1 MRASGDEDHDA
12 KLWRIVTATVRPLR
26 RHPAAKP
33 RTEAAPATAPAL
45 EANGKPQGGLLLEKP
60 PGPPPRQR
68 AAAPRHPPSPQP
80 IEPGRRRRLER
91 GRDEVGA
98 TIDLHGLDQDR
109 ARAALTAF
117 LLRGWAE
124 HRRTILVITGK
135 GALGDGVLRRRVPEW
150 LAEPPLRQI
159 VAGLSEAHRRH
170 GGEGAIYVAL
180 KRAQATPR
188 SPVQRTP

>member
-1 MRASGDEDHDA
+1 MNAPMTASGGEDHDA
-12 KLWRIVTATVRPLR
+12 RLWRIVTATVRPLKR
-26 RHPAAKP
+26 RPAAAP
-33 RTEAAPATAPAL
+33 RPEAAPLAVASPAALAPVGHEPRVRPGA
-45 EANGKPQGGLLLEKP
+45 
-60 PGPPPRQR
+60 GPPPRPR
-68 AAAPRHPPSPQP
+68 PAASRHALPPPS

-91 GRDEVGA
+91 GRDEVAA
-98 TIDLHGLDQDR
+98 TIDLHGLDQER

-124 HRRTILVITGK
+124 HRRAILVVTGK

-150 LAEPPLRQI
+150 LAEPPLRKI

-180 KRAQATPR
+180 RR
-188 SPVQRTP
+188 SS

>member
-1 MRASGDEDHDA
+1 MSASGGEDHDA
-12 KLWRIVTATVRPLR
+12 RLWRIVTATVRPLR
-26 RHPAAKP
+26 RRPAAKP
-33 RTEAAPATAPAL
+33 RALAAATATLPPA
-45 EANGKPQGGLLLEKP
+45 
-60 PGPPPRQR
+60 PPPAPPETRARPTAGPSPRPR
-68 AAAPRHPPSPQP
+68 AAAPRHPPPPPP

-91 GRDEVGA
+91 ARDEVAA

-117 LLRGWAE
+117 LLRGWTE
-124 HRRTILVITGK
+124 HRRAILVITGK

-180 KRAQATPR
+180 KRASQTAPHTP
-188 SPVQRTP
+188 

>member
-1 MRASGDEDHDA
+1 MSAPGGEDHDA
-12 KLWRIVTATVRPLR
+12 RLWRIVTSTVRPLR
-26 RHPAAKP
+26 R
-33 RTEAAPATAPAL
+33 RAPARARAETPLKATIPPAPPAL
-45 EANGKPQGGLLLEKP
+45 EPTRQAHADPTPHQRPLAARRPAPPQ
-60 PGPPPRQR
+60 
-68 AAAPRHPPSPQP
+68 S

-91 GRDEVGA
+91 GRDDVAA
-98 TIDLHGLDQDR
+98 TIDLHGLDQHR

-124 HRRTILVITGK
+124 HRRAILVITGK

-150 LAEPPLRQI
+150 LAEPPLREI

-180 KRAQATPR
+180 KRAS
-188 SPVQRTP
+188 SPAPRTP

>member
-1 MRASGDEDHDA
+1 MTAGGGEDHDA
-12 KLWRIVTATVRPLR
+12 RLWRIVTATVRPLR
-26 RHPAAKP
+26 RRPAARARP
-33 RTEAAPATAPAL
+33 AAATAADSPAPPPVPATPEGRARPPA
-45 EANGKPQGGLLLEKP
+45 
-60 PGPPPRQR
+60 GPSPRPR
-68 AAAPRHPPSPQP
+68 AASPRHSPAPQP
-80 IEPGRRRRLER
+80 IEPGRRRRVER
-91 GRDEVGA
+91 GRDEVAA

-150 LAEPPLRQI
+150 LAEPPLRPI

-180 KRAQATPR
+180 KRASQTAPHTP
-188 SPVQRTP
+188 

>member
-1 MRASGDEDHDA
+1 MSAPGGEDHDA
-12 KLWRIVTATVRPLR
+12 RLWRIVTATVRPLR
-26 RHPAAKP
+26 RRAPARL
-33 RTEAAPATAPAL
+33 RTEAPAQPAGAAAPPA
-45 EANGKPQGGLLLEKP
+45 AQPAKQAHA
-60 PGPPPRQR
+60 PPPRQR
-68 AAAPRHPPSPQP
+68 PVAARHPVPPP
-80 IEPGRRRRLER
+80 AIEPGRRRRLER
-91 GRDEVGA
+91 GRDDVAA

-124 HRRTILVITGK
+124 HRRSILVITGK
-135 GALGDGVLRRRVPEW
+135 GALGDGILRRRVPEW

-180 KRAQATPR
+180 KRV
-188 SPVQRTP
+188 SPPAPRTPA

>member
-1 MRASGDEDHDA
+1 M
-12 KLWRIVTATVRPLR
+12 
-26 RHPAAKP
+26 
-33 RTEAAPATAPAL
+33 
-45 EANGKPQGGLLLEKP
+45 
-60 PGPPPRQR
+60 
-68 AAAPRHPPSPQP
+68 
-80 IEPGRRRRLER
+80 EPGRRRRLER
-91 GRDEVGA
+91 GRDEVAA
-98 TIDLHGLDQDR
+98 TIDLHGLDQAR

-124 HRRTILVITGK
+124 HRRAILVITGK

-180 KRAQATPR
+180 KRSSQTAPHTP
-188 SPVQRTP
+188 

>member
-1 MRASGDEDHDA
+1 MTSAGGEDHDA
-12 KLWRIVTATVRPLR
+12 RLWRIVTATVRPLR
-26 RHPAAKP
+26 RRLAAKP
-33 RTEAAPATAPAL
+33 RAAPAAALPPPPAVAPPA
-45 EANGKPQGGLLLEKP
+45 AAPGVRDTRPA
-60 PGPPPRQR
+60 GPPPRSR
-68 AAAPRHPPSPQP
+68 AVAPRHPPPPQP

-91 GRDEVGA
+91 GRDELAA

-117 LLRGWAE
+117 LLRAHAE
-124 HRRTILVITGK
+124 RRRTILVVTGK

-150 LAEPPLRQI
+150 LAEPPLRAI

-180 KRAQATPR
+180 KRANPTAPNR
-188 SPVQRTP
+188 P

>member
-1 MRASGDEDHDA
+1 MTSSGGEDLDA
-12 KLWRIVTATVRPLR
+12 RLWRIVTATVRPLR
-26 RHPAAKP
+26 RRLPAPKPRVDAAATPIPPAAS
-33 RTEAAPATAPAL
+33 APKAD
-45 EANGKPQGGLLLEKP
+45 GKPKGPSPRARQATPRPAP
-60 PGPPPRQR
+60 P
-68 AAAPRHPPSPQP
+68 PQP
-80 IEPGRRRRLER
+80 IEPGRRRRVER
-91 GRDEVGA
+91 GRDEVAA

-170 GGEGAIYVAL
+170 GGEGALYVAL
-180 KRAQATPR
+180 KRAAPLAGSGGLR
-188 SPVQRTP
+188 

>member
-1 MRASGDEDHDA
+1 MSASGGDDHDA

-26 RHPAAKP
+26 RRADPRARVEAATAAAPEPAA
-33 RTEAAPATAPAL
+33 
-45 EANGKPQGGLLLEKP
+45 N
-60 PGPPPRQR
+60 PPRSPVKSGPAPER
-68 AAAPRHPPSPQP
+68 PPRPRPAAPRHPAPPQP
-80 IEPGRRRRLER
+80 IEPRRRRRLER
-91 GRDEVGA
+91 GRDDLAA
-98 TIDLHGLDQDR
+98 TIDLHGLDQER

-124 HRRTILVITGK
+124 HRRSILVITGK

-159 VAGLSEAHRRH
+159 VAGVSEAHRRH

-180 KRAQATPR
+180 KRAEAR
-188 SPVQRTP
+188 A

>member
-1 MRASGDEDHDA
+1 MSAPGGEDHDA
-12 KLWRIVTATVRPLR
+12 RLWRIVTATVRPLR
-26 RHPAAKP
+26 RRTPARVRAETP
-33 RTEAAPATAPAL
+33 PSPPVPSAPEPATPAHVH
-45 EANGKPQGGLLLEKP
+45 
-60 PGPPPRQR
+60 PPPRQR
-68 AAAPRHPPSPQP
+68 PVAARHPAPLQS

-91 GRDEVGA
+91 GRDDVAA
-98 TIDLHGLDQDR
+98 TIDLHGLDQHR

-124 HRRTILVITGK
+124 HRRAILVITGK

-150 LAEPPLRQI
+150 LAEPPLRAI

-180 KRAQATPR
+180 KRAS
-188 SPVQRTP
+188 SPAPRTP

>member
-1 MRASGDEDHDA
+1 MTASGGEDLDA
-12 KLWRIVTATVRPLR
+12 RLWRIVTATVRPLR
-26 RHPAAKP
+26 RRRPAPKPRVDAAATPIPPAAS
-33 RTEAAPATAPAL
+33 APKAD
-45 EANGKPQGGLLLEKP
+45 GKPKGPSPRARQATPRPAP
-60 PGPPPRQR
+60 P
-68 AAAPRHPPSPQP
+68 PQP
-80 IEPGRRRRLER
+80 IEPGRRRRVER
-91 GRDEVGA
+91 GRDEVAA

-170 GGEGAIYVAL
+170 GGEGALYVAL
-180 KRAQATPR
+180 KRAAPPAGSGGLR
-188 SPVQRTP
+188 

>member
-1 MRASGDEDHDA
+1 MTVGGGEDIDA
-12 KLWRIVTATVRPLR
+12 RLWRIVTATVRPLR
-26 RHPAAKP
+26 RRPAARPRAEAAAVHPAP
-33 RTEAAPATAPAL
+33 PAAPAPPETATKSKA
-45 EANGKPQGGLLLEKP
+45 
-60 PGPPPRQR
+60 GPPPRPR
-68 AAAPRHPPSPQP
+68 AAAQRHPPPPQP
-80 IEPGRRRRLER
+80 IEPGRRRRVER
-91 GRDEVGA
+91 GRDEVA
-98 TIDLHGLDQDR
+98 AIIDLHGLGQDQ

-150 LAEPPLRQI
+150 LAEPPLRAI

-180 KRAQATPR
+180 KRASQTAPHR
-188 SPVQRTP
+188 P

>member
-1 MRASGDEDHDA
+1 MSAPGGEDPDTR
-12 KLWRIVTATVRPLR
+12 LWRIVTATVRPLR
-26 RHPAAKP
+26 RRAPAGAPLETSKSPAGPSAPAAEPGPQPHVRPPARQRSVAARHPAPLQA
-33 RTEAAPATAPAL
+33 
-45 EANGKPQGGLLLEKP
+45 
-60 PGPPPRQR
+60 
-68 AAAPRHPPSPQP
+68 

-91 GRDEVGA
+91 GRDDVAA

-117 LLRGWAE
+117 LLRGFAE
-124 HRRTILVITGK
+124 HRRSILVVTGK

-180 KRAQATPR
+180 KRASQTAPR
-188 SPVQRTP
+188 RR